1 MSLNADSR
9 QSAVAL
15 RYADGDAAPVVVA
28 KGRGLLADEI
38 IRRAREA
45 GVFVHES
52 RDLVALLMQVDLD
65 RRIPPALY
73 VAIAE
78 LLAWVYQVD
87 GQRSSAAAPP
97 SAGTPRPLLAGPAAV
112 TSAS

>member
-1 MSLNADSR
+1 MPIVAETR

-28 KGRGLLADEI
+28 KGKGALAEEI

-52 RDLVALLMQVDLD
+52 RELVTLLMQVDLD
-65 RRIPPALY
+65 ARIPPALY
-73 VAIAE
+73 LAVAE
-78 LLAWVYQVD
+78 LLAWVYGLEARQSD
-87 GQRSSAAAPP
+87 GDGRPAGAPLP
-97 SAGTPRPLLAGPAAV
+97 RATAPARGTSP
-112 TSAS
+112 

>member
-1 MSLNADSR
+1 MAENR

-28 KGRGLLADEI
+28 KGRGALAEEI

-52 RDLVALLMQVDLD
+52 RELVALLMQVDLD
-65 RRIPPALY
+65 ARIPPALFLA
-73 VAIAE
+73 VAE
-78 LLAWVYQVD
+78 LLAWVY
-87 GQRSSAAAPP
+87 GLEARHAGAAGSEHAGAPLPRATAPARGSSP
-97 SAGTPRPLLAGPAAV
+97 
-112 TSAS
+112 